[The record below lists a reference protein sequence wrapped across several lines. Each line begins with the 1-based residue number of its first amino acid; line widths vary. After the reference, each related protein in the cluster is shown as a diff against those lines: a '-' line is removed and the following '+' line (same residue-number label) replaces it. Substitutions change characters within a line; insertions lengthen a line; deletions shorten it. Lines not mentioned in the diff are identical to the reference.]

1 MTLTTRHDVVH
12 FRPSR
17 VEGFTDV
24 EEVRVHPDR
33 LELRS
38 CGEWISIAFL
48 SFAPGRE
55 VDSGRVPIGQLHFD
69 QSDYAQSHFVF
80 YTTPRIAIYMPA
92 DGPTAYP
99 DSCFWRVQEVI
110 GAGGFRLY
118 DGRDGK
124 GPPPVLPD
132 MSARRSVAYVLAVL
146 IVAWLYGLSG
156 FLPGRAG
163 EVARDFLLS
172 NPRNP
177 AIGAAWMLPALAIP
191 ILLVLRHG
199 RTARARPVIVALSY
213 VLALSSESAL
223 RRAIHAWA
231 PIEQAPFNL
240 TFWSAHHFVTTL
252 GVVAVATLVATLWRR
267 SYLELIPTSERVQ
280 PENAV
285 TPFARL

>member
-1 MTLTTRHDVVH
+1 MTLTPRHDVVH
-12 FRPSR
+12 FCPSR
-17 VEGFTDV
+17 VEGLADV

-38 CGEWISIAFL
+38 RREWISIAFL

-55 VDSGRVPIGQLHFD
+55 VDSGRVPIGELHFD
-69 QSDYAQSHFVF
+69 KRDYAQSHFVF

-110 GAGGFRLY
+110 AAGGFRLY

-124 GPPPVLPD
+124 GPPPLLPD
-132 MSARRSVAYVLAVL
+132 MSAGRSVAYILAVL
-146 IVAWLYGLSG
+146 IVAWVYGLSG

-163 EVARDFLLS
+163 EVVRDFLLS

-177 AIGAAWMLPALAIP
+177 AIGVSWMLPALAIP
-191 ILLVLRHG
+191 ILLVMRHG
-199 RTARARPVIVALSY
+199 RTVKARPVIIALSY
-213 VLALSSESAL
+213 FVALSSEWAL

-252 GVVAVATLVATLWRR
+252 GAVAVATLVATLWRR
-267 SYLELIPTSERVQ
+267 SYLEPIPASERDRA
-280 PENAV
+280 ESAV

>member
-1 MTLTTRHDVVH
+1 MTLTTGHDVVH

-17 VEGFTDV
+17 VEGLADV
-24 EEVRVHPDR
+24 DEVRVHPDR

-38 CGEWISIAFL
+38 GGEWISTAFL

-55 VDSGRVPIGQLHFD
+55 ADSRRVPIGELHFD
-69 QSDYAQSHFVF
+69 KSDYAQSHFVF

-92 DGPTAYP
+92 DGPVAYP

-118 DGRDGK
+118 DGSDGK

-132 MSARRSVAYVLAVL
+132 MSVGRSVGYVLAVL
-146 IVAWLYGLSG
+146 IAAWLYGLSG

-163 EVARDFLLS
+163 EVAREFLLS

-177 AIGAAWMLPALAIP
+177 AIGVAWIVPALAIP

-199 RTARARPVIVALSY
+199 RTARARLMIVALTY
-213 VLALSSESAL
+213 VVALTSEWAL
-223 RRAIHAWA
+223 RRAIHSWA

-240 TFWSAHHFVTTL
+240 TFWSAHHFLTMVGAVT
-252 GVVAVATLVATLWRR
+252 VATAVATLWRR
-267 SYLELIPTSERVQ
+267 SYLEPIPGV
-280 PENAV
+280 
-285 TPFARL
+285 